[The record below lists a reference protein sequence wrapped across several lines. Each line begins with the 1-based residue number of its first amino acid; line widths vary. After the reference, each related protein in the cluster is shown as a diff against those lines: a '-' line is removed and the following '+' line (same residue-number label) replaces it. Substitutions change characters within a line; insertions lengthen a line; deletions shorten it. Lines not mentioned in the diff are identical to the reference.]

1 MKIQPAL
8 VIALIALF
16 FSLAG
21 TSWAVTQLPRNSVG
35 PQQIRTNAVTAQK
48 VARNAVTTAKIR
60 DGAVTAAKLAPGVQT
75 QGPQGPAGP
84 KGDPGATGPAGDPG
98 PKGDPGATGPAGS
111 KGDPGAPGPKGDPGA
126 TGPAAAFQEIRNRAT
141 FPGPGS
147 AWGASAECPDGTA
160 VVAGGWRFIS
170 GAATAT
176 VTGSYPNERPSL
188 ARDAWSV
195 DYTSTAG
202 GEIEV
207 IAICTNGTV
216 TPSPSP

>member
-48 VARNAVTTAKIR
+48 VARNAVTAQKVARNAVTTAKIR

-75 QGPQGPAGP
+75 QGPQGPA
-84 KGDPGATGPAGDPG
+84 G

-141 FPGPGS
+141 FPGAGS

-176 VTGSYPNERPSL
+176 VTGSYPKERPSL